1 MHEQASYDYGD
12 CLNPLVMAS
21 PTNSSPKERAKDF
34 ADRLA
39 IQVPILVAPMAG
51 ACPASLSI
59 AVANAGG
66 LGGCGVLM
74 MTPAE
79 IKSWA
84 TEFREQSQGHFQ
96 MNLWIPDPPPVRDME
111 REERQ
116 REFLAKWGPAVA
128 AEAGEATLP
137 DFDAQCEAMLAA
149 EPKAISSIMGIYPA
163 AFVSELKS
171 RGILWFAVATTVAE
185 AKAAEEAGAD
195 VIVAQGAE
203 AGGHRGSFRAG
214 EAERQMVGLLSLVPQ
229 VADAVRV
236 PVVATGGIADARGVK
251 AALMLGASGVQ
262 IGTGFLRS
270 PEAKMPAAYADT
282 LSRTEAN
289 DTRVTRSFSGRPGRS
304 VANAYVRAAMEPG
317 APAPAPYPVQ
327 RGLTR
332 AMRDEARKAGDAE
345 RMQIWAGQSAKLAIA
360 EPAAEIVA
368 KLAEAIEGLP

>member
-1 MHEQASYDYGD
+1 
-12 CLNPLVMAS
+12 
-21 PTNSSPKERAKDF
+21 
-34 ADRLA
+34 
-39 IQVPILVAPMAG
+39 
-51 ACPASLSI
+51 
-59 AVANAGG
+59 
-66 LGGCGVLM
+66 
-74 MTPAE
+74 
-79 IKSWA
+79 
-84 TEFREQSQGHFQ
+84 

-116 REFLAKWGPAVA
+116 REFLAKWGPVVA
-128 AEAGEATLP
+128 AEAGDAMLP
-137 DFDAQCEAMLAA
+137 DFDAQCEAMLTAK
-149 EPKAISSIMGIYPA
+149 PKAISSIMGIYPA

-171 RGILWFAVATTVAE
+171 RGIFWFAVATTVAE

-236 PVVATGGIADARGVK
+236 PVVATGGIADARGVT

-289 DTRVTRSFSGRPGRS
+289 DTRITRSFSGRPGRS
-304 VANAYVRAAMEPG
+304 VANAYIRAAMEPG
-317 APAPAPYPVQ
+317 APAPAPYSVQ

-332 AMRDEARKAGDAE
+332 AMRDEARKAGDAD
-345 RMQIWAGQSAKLAIA
+345 RMQIWAGQSAKLASA
-360 EPAAEIVA
+360 EPAGAIVA
-368 KLAEAIEGLP
+368 QLAEAIEGLP